1 MQVKLSGLL
10 FDNDGVVVDTMPGA
24 MNAWRLWGERYKS
37 GFELVASWHGQKA
50 IEIVRQ
56 LVTPTDFE
64 AAFDFINQLEL
75 KEADGTK
82 FVAGAKEFLDSL
94 PRHSW
99 NIVTGASLELAI
111 QRLNAAGLA
120 VPRTLVSAEDVKL
133 GKPDP
138 EGYLLGASRIG
149 IDIADC
155 VVFEDAPAGLLA
167 GQRAG
172 AKFLVGLGEQTMDSV
187 ADVVIG
193 DFAGITY
200 TDGELVIEDN
210 ARLR

>member
-24 MNAWRLWGERYKS
+24 MNAWRLWGERYKP

-50 IEIVRQ
+50 NEIVRQ

-64 AAFDFINQLEL
+64 EAFDFINQLEL
-75 KEADGTK
+75 KEADGTR
-82 FVAGAKEFLDSL
+82 FVTGAKEFLDSL
-94 PRHSW
+94 PSQSW
-99 NIVTGASLELAI
+99 NIVTGAALELAI
-111 QRLNAAGLA
+111 KRLSAAGLA
-120 VPRTLVSAEDVKL
+120 VPKTLVSAEDVKR

-138 EGYLLGASRIG
+138 EGYLLGAARIG
-149 IDIADC
+149 IHITDC

-172 AKFLVGLGEQTMDSV
+172 AKFLVGLGEQTLDSV
-187 ADVVIG
+187 ADVVVS

-200 TDGELVIEDN
+200 TDGELVIVDN